1 MNKLLKKYNNSPPAR
16 MQGEMSNQARC
27 LHHVKLLLFNY
38 LFIYLFL
45 LIFGA
50 DDVVVDTLQDR

>member
-1 MNKLLKKYNNSPPAR
+1 
-16 MQGEMSNQARC
+16 MSNQARC
-27 LHHVKLLLFNY
+27 LHQVIIIIIIIQ

-50 DDVVVDTLQDR
+50 DDVVG